1 MFKKKYLGL
10 AIAATLAAGSAQAE
24 LETSVTLKSEVA
36 AFTKDGARNGGS
48 TSESGDV
55 FKFENTA
62 QIFVNGDAG
71 ENSSW
76 HGEFKLT
83 RDNKAVDGLD
93 GHEAYTQ
100 QDFLRELYVD
110 TTAGDWDVRI
120 GKQQVV
126 WGTADGMKLLD
137 LINPTDFR
145 ELNQNTMAD
154 ARIPVWMVNAE
165 RYLDNG
171 ANVQVVVSQAKEN
184 VLSGLNRGIDTSV
197 RSNSAM
203 ITGPQFNQIFGD
215 TTSSS
220 YQSDAPFVMK
230 GADSI
235 TGGSNGFLN
244 IVPDLGS
251 MARAFAYGFGN
262 DMTDGNAADALTGL
276 SLGNF
281 FPGMNPEGGYQ
292 PNVNDPNSMANGT
305 MMNYFTVGGFAGMT
319 MDQVASGMATMN
331 AGGVPTA
338 STWDAALPSNFQ
350 QFIGGVAQATQNND
364 PGSVTGAEM
373 LEVGFVGFIGYN
385 SNLAS
390 YSDGETNSAFEYM
403 NMATFST
410 FDAFSNAKS
419 QYVYKMPD
427 NTDANL
433 AFRYKNATANGLN
446 YSLNY
451 SYNYDQNPII
461 NLSWRDNDG
470 NQLRVNKLDIANP
483 NYIDM
488 ANVPMTGPEFFHTLT
503 LTNMDG
509 TQSYG
514 GAASMMSG
522 EDRFATLRF
531 EQTVERAHNIGTAVD
546 FAIDT
551 ESMGPVVLRGE
562 FLYQKDVYTPIMD
575 LGELAIGNM
584 TSALTMQKGDRFKYV
599 VGADVTV
606 MTDMM
611 VSAQFIQDRNLDYV
625 DQASG
630 QYGELGYNRFTTDYA
645 TMSLTNNFNKA
656 EKNKNFYSLFFSKP
670 FGESGEGR
678 WNNIFIYEEGGGK
691 WNRFDV
697 EYGMTDQLIGTIEY
711 NKYWGDENTT
721 FGQFENASNI
731 QVGLKYLL
739 Q

>member
-36 AFTKDGARNGGS
+36 AFTKDGARNGQA
-48 TSESGDV
+48 TSDRGDV

-76 HGEFKLT
+76 HGELKLT

-110 TTAGDWDVRI
+110 TKAGDWDVRI

-137 LINPTDFR
+137 IINPTDFR
-145 ELNQNTMAD
+145 EMNQNTMAE

-215 TTSSS
+215 ATSSS

-235 TGGSNGFLN
+235 TGGFNGFLN

-251 MARAFAYGFGN
+251 MARAFAYGFGS
-262 DMTDGNAADALTGL
+262 DMTDGNATDSLTGL

-403 NMATFST
+403 NMATFAT

-419 QYVYKMPD
+419 QYVYNMPD

-433 AFRYKNATANGLN
+433 AFRYKNTTADGLN

-451 SYNYDQNPII
+451 SYNYDKNPII
-461 NLSWRDNDG
+461 NLSWRNNSGDLLETTAHEI
-470 NQLRVNKLDIANP
+470 QTQTP
-483 NYIDM
+483 
-488 ANVPMTGPEFFHTLT
+488 TGDLMSLYTLT
-503 LTNMDG
+503 LADEAGN
-509 TQSYG
+509 SYG

-531 EQTVERAHNIGTAVD
+531 EQTVERAHNVGAALDFAVD
-546 FAIDT
+546 T
-551 ESMGPVVLRGE
+551 ETMGPVVLRGE
-562 FLYQKDVYTPIMD
+562 FLYAKDVYSPVID
-575 LGELAIGNM
+575 KGALSVGDM
-584 TSALTMQKGDRFKYV
+584 TNALTMHKGDRFKYV
-599 VGADVTV
+599 LGADVTV

-611 VSAQFIQDRNLDYV
+611 VSAQFIQDRDLDYV
-625 DQASG
+625 D
-630 QYGELGYNRFTTDYA
+630 GEGSYYSNSQKYTTDYA
-645 TMSLTNNFNKA
+645 TMSLTNDFNKA
-656 EKNKNFYSLFFSKP
+656 EKSKNFYSLFFSKP

-678 WNNIFIYEEGGGK
+678 WNNIFIFEEGGGK

>member
-36 AFTKDGARNGGS
+36 AFTKDGARNGQA
-48 TSESGDV
+48 TSDRGDV

-76 HGEFKLT
+76 HGELKLT

-110 TTAGDWDVRI
+110 TKAGDWDVRI

-137 LINPTDFR
+137 IINPTDFR
-145 ELNQNTMAD
+145 EMNQNTMAE

-215 TTSSS
+215 ATSSS

-235 TGGSNGFLN
+235 TGGFNGFLN

-251 MARAFAYGFGN
+251 MARAFAYGFGS
-262 DMTDGNAADALTGL
+262 DMTDGNATDSLTGL

-331 AGGVPTA
+331 AGGVPTS
-338 STWDAALPSNFQ
+338 STWNAALPSNFQ

-403 NMATFST
+403 NMATFAT

-419 QYVYKMPD
+419 QYVYNMPD

-433 AFRYKNATANGLN
+433 AFRYKNTTADGLN

-451 SYNYDQNPII
+451 SYNYDKNPII
-461 NLSWRDNDG
+461 NLSWRNNSGDLLETTAHEI
-470 NQLRVNKLDIANP
+470 QTQTP
-483 NYIDM
+483 
-488 ANVPMTGPEFFHTLT
+488 TGDLMSLYTLT
-503 LTNMDG
+503 LADEAGN
-509 TQSYG
+509 SYG

-531 EQTVERAHNIGTAVD
+531 EQTVERAHNVGAALDFAVD
-546 FAIDT
+546 T
-551 ESMGPVVLRGE
+551 ETMGPVVLRGE
-562 FLYQKDVYTPIMD
+562 FLYAKDVYSPVID
-575 LGELAIGNM
+575 KGALSVGDM
-584 TSALTMQKGDRFKYV
+584 TNALTMHKGDRFKYV
-599 VGADVTV
+599 LGADVTV

-611 VSAQFIQDRNLDYV
+611 VSAQFIQDRDLDYV
-625 DQASG
+625 D
-630 QYGELGYNRFTTDYA
+630 GEGSYYSNSQKYTTDYA
-645 TMSLTNNFNKA
+645 TMSLTNDFNKA

-678 WNNIFIYEEGGGK
+678 WNNIFIFEEGGGK

>member
-1 MFKKKYLGL
+1 MFKKQHLAL
-10 AIAATLAAGSAQAE
+10 AIAATLAAGAAQAA

-36 AFTKDGARNGGS
+36 AFTKDGDRNGGA
-48 TSESGDV
+48 TSGRGDI

-62 QIFVNGDAG
+62 QIFVNGEAG

-76 HGEFKLT
+76 HGELKLT

-93 GHEAYTQ
+93 GHETYTQ

-110 TTAGDWDVRI
+110 TKAGDWDVRV

-137 LINPTDFR
+137 IINPTDFR
-145 ELNQNTMAD
+145 EMNQNTMVE
-154 ARIPVWMVNAE
+154 ARIPVWMINAE

-203 ITGPQFNQIFGD
+203 ITGPAFTQIFGD

-235 TGGSNGFLN
+235 TGGFNGFLN

-262 DMTDGNAADALTGL
+262 DMTDGNAPDAISGS

-281 FPGMNPEGGYQ
+281 YPGGNLPLGYNPA
-292 PNVNDPNSMANGT
+292 DPTAANSAS
-305 MMNYFTVGGFAGMT
+305 MMNYFTVGAFAGMT
-319 MDQVASGMATMN
+319 MDEMASGMATMM
-331 AGGVPTA
+331 AGAPTA
-338 STWDAALPSNFQ
+338 STWNAALPSNFQ
-350 QFIGGVAQATQNND
+350 QFIGGVAAALTVAD
-364 PGSVTGAEM
+364 PGDVTGAQM
-373 LEVGFVGFIGYN
+373 LETGFVGFIGYN

-403 NMATFST
+403 NMATFAT

-419 QYVYKMPD
+419 QYVYDMPKD
-427 NTDANL
+427 TDVNL
-433 AFRYKNATANGLN
+433 AFRYKNTTANGLN

-451 SYNYDQNPII
+451 SYNYDKNPII
-461 NLSWRDNDG
+461 NLSWRNDDGDLLEVTPNEIATQDGAG
-470 NQLRVNKLDIANP
+470 N
-483 NYIDM
+483 
-488 ANVPMTGPEFFHTLT
+488 PMTLYTLT
-503 LTNMDG
+503 LADEQGNP
-509 TQSYG
+509 YG
-514 GAASMMSG
+514 GAASMALA
-522 EDRFATLRF
+522 EERFATLRF
-531 EQTVERAHNIGTAVD
+531 EQTVERAHNIGAAVD
-546 FAIDT
+546 FAVDT
-551 ESMGPVVLRGE
+551 EAMGPVVLRGE
-562 FLYQKDVYTPIMD
+562 FLYAKDVYTPVID
-575 LGELAIGNM
+575 KGALSVGDM
-584 TSALTMQKGDRFKYV
+584 TNALTMHKGDRFKYV
-599 VGADVTV
+599 LGADVTV

-611 VSAQFIQDRNLDYV
+611 VSAQFIQDRDLDYV
-625 DQASG
+625 D
-630 QYGELGYNRFTTDYA
+630 GEGSYYSNSQKYTTDYA
-645 TMSLTNNFNKA
+645 TMSLTNDFNKA
-656 EKNKNFYSLFFSKP
+656 QENKNFYSLFFSKP

>member
-36 AFTKDGARNGGS
+36 AFTKDGARNGQA
-48 TSESGDV
+48 TSDRGDV

-76 HGEFKLT
+76 HGELKLT

-110 TTAGDWDVRI
+110 TKAGDWDVRI

-137 LINPTDFR
+137 IINPTDFR
-145 ELNQNTMAD
+145 EMNQNTMAE

-215 TTSSS
+215 ATSSS

-235 TGGSNGFLN
+235 TGGFNGFLN

-251 MARAFAYGFGN
+251 MARAFAYGFGS
-262 DMTDGNAADALTGL
+262 DMTDGNATDSLTGL

-403 NMATFST
+403 NMATFAT

-419 QYVYKMPD
+419 QYVYNMPD

-433 AFRYKNATANGLN
+433 AFRYKNTTADGLN

-451 SYNYDQNPII
+451 SYNYDKNPII
-461 NLSWRDNDG
+461 NLSWRNNSGDLLETTAHEI
-470 NQLRVNKLDIANP
+470 QTQTP
-483 NYIDM
+483 
-488 ANVPMTGPEFFHTLT
+488 TGDLMSLYTLT
-503 LTNMDG
+503 LADEAGN
-509 TQSYG
+509 SYG

-531 EQTVERAHNIGTAVD
+531 EQTVERAHNVGAALDFAVD
-546 FAIDT
+546 T
-551 ESMGPVVLRGE
+551 ETMGPVVLRGE
-562 FLYQKDVYTPIMD
+562 FLYAKDVYSPVID
-575 LGELAIGNM
+575 KGALSVGDM
-584 TSALTMQKGDRFKYV
+584 TNALTMHKGDRFKYV
-599 VGADVTV
+599 LGADVTV

-611 VSAQFIQDRNLDYV
+611 VSAQFIQDRDLDYV
-625 DQASG
+625 DGEGSY
-630 QYGELGYNRFTTDYA
+630 YGNSQKYTTDYA
-645 TMSLTNNFNKA
+645 TMSLTNDFNKA

-678 WNNIFIYEEGGGK
+678 WNNIFIFEEGGGK

>member
-36 AFTKDGARNGGS
+36 AFTKDGARNGQA
-48 TSESGDV
+48 TSDRGDV

-100 QDFLRELYVD
+100 QDFLRELYAD

-197 RSNSAM
+197 RSNSTS
-203 ITGPQFNQIFGD
+203 ITATGAYND
-215 TTSSS
+215 LTSDS
-220 YQSDAPFVMK
+220 YQSNAPFVMK

-235 TGGSNGFLN
+235 TGGFNGFLN

-262 DMTDGNAADALTGL
+262 AGNYLSGNNGAANDAAVQAYVTGAYTNDGNDQTDPATLATPFDFAKAL
-276 SLGNF
+276 SLMDLTTDKAQDITNDGDLLTNSNFIDAQMNPAGYFQGMSLANF
-281 FPGMNPEGGYQ
+281 FPGMDPESGYQ
-292 PNVNDPNSMANGT
+292 PNFDSNSEDYDPNSMANGT
-305 MMNYFTVGGFAGMT
+305 MNNYFTVGGFANTNMGQMAGNMMMFNQWAT
-319 MDQVASGMATMN
+319 FDQANGKFLWNAAGVAAMAA
-331 AGGVPTA
+331 AGATVVAGNEVLYNQ
-338 STWDAALPSNFQ
+338 ALPTNFQ
-350 QFIGGVAQATQNND
+350 YFIDGVAAYLTKD
-364 PGSVTGAEM
+364 AKDVTGAEM
-373 LEVGFVGFIGYN
+373 LQVGFVGMLGYD
-385 SNLAS
+385 SNLAN
-390 YSDGETNSAFEYM
+390 YMSDAEKNSAFEYM
-403 NMATFST
+403 DMATFAT

-419 QYVYKMPD
+419 QYVYNMPD
-427 NTDANL
+427 DTDVNL
-433 AFRYKNATANGLN
+433 AFRYKNTTANGLN
-446 YSLNY
+446 YSVNY

-470 NQLRVNKLDIANP
+470 NLLKVNKLDIQNP
-483 NYIDM
+483 NYINM
-488 ANVPMTGPEFFHTLT
+488 ANVAMTGPETFHTLT
-503 LTNMDG
+503 LTNLGG

-514 GAASMMSG
+514 GAA
-522 EDRFATLRF
+522 
-531 EQTVERAHNIGTAVD
+531 TA
-546 FAIDT
+546 
-551 ESMGPVVLRGE
+551 
-562 FLYQKDVYTPIMD
+562 MD
-575 LGELAIGNM
+575 
-584 TSALTMQKGDRFKYV
+584 KC
-599 VGADVTV
+599 
-606 MTDMM
+606 
-611 VSAQFIQDRNLDYV
+611 
-625 DQASG
+625 
-630 QYGELGYNRFTTDYA
+630 
-645 TMSLTNNFNKA
+645 
-656 EKNKNFYSLFFSKP
+656 
-670 FGESGEGR
+670 
-678 WNNIFIYEEGGGK
+678 
-691 WNRFDV
+691 
-697 EYGMTDQLIGTIEY
+697 
-711 NKYWGDENTT
+711 
-721 FGQFENASNI
+721 
-731 QVGLKYLL
+731 
-739 Q
+739 

>member
-1 MFKKKYLGL
+1 MFKKQHLAL
-10 AIAATLAAGSAQAE
+10 AIAATLAAGAAHAE

-36 AFTKDGARNGGS
+36 AFTKDGDRNGGA
-48 TSESGDV
+48 TSDRGDI

-62 QIFVNGDAG
+62 QIFVNGEAG

-76 HGEFKLT
+76 HGELKLT

-137 LINPTDFR
+137 IINPTDFR
-145 ELNQNTMAD
+145 EMNQNTMAE
-154 ARIPVWMVNAE
+154 ARIPVWMINAE

-203 ITGPQFNQIFGD
+203 ITGPAFTQIFGD

-235 TGGSNGFLN
+235 TGGFNGFLN

-251 MARAFAYGFGN
+251 MARSFAYGFGN
-262 DMTDGNAADALTGL
+262 DMTDGNAADAISGL

-281 FPGMNPEGGYQ
+281 YPGGNLAAGYNP
-292 PNVNDPNSMANGT
+292 NDPMATNSAS
-305 MMNYFTVGGFAGMT
+305 MMNYFTVGAFAGMT
-319 MDQVASGMATMN
+319 MDQMASGMATMMT
-331 AGGVPTA
+331 GTPTA

-350 QFIGGVAQATQNND
+350 QFIGGVAQQLQVAN
-364 PGSVTGAEM
+364 PGDVTGAQM
-373 LEVGFVGFIGYN
+373 LETGFVGFIGYN

-403 NMATFST
+403 NMATFAT

-419 QYVYKMPD
+419 QYVYNMPD
-427 NTDANL
+427 STDANL
-433 AFRYKNATANGLN
+433 AFRFKNTTANGLN

-451 SYNYDQNPII
+451 SYNYDKNPII
-461 NLSWRDNDG
+461 NLSWRNDDGDLLEVTPHEIQTQDGAG
-470 NQLRVNKLDIANP
+470 N
-483 NYIDM
+483 
-488 ANVPMTGPEFFHTLT
+488 PMTLYTLT
-503 LTNMDG
+503 LADAQG
-509 TQSYG
+509 SPYG
-514 GAASMMSG
+514 GSASMALAD
-522 EDRFATLRF
+522 ERFATLRF
-531 EQTVERAHNIGTAVD
+531 EQTVERAHNVGAALDFAVD
-546 FAIDT
+546 T
-551 ESMGPVVLRGE
+551 ETMGPVVLRGE
-562 FLYQKDVYTPIMD
+562 FLYAKDVYSPVID
-575 LGELAIGNM
+575 KGALSVGDM
-584 TSALTMQKGDRFKYV
+584 TNALTMHKGDRFKYV
-599 VGADVTV
+599 LGADVTV

-611 VSAQFIQDRNLDYV
+611 VSAQFIQDRDLDYV
-625 DQASG
+625 D
-630 QYGELGYNRFTTDYA
+630 GEGSYYSNSQKYTTDYA
-645 TMSLTNNFNKA
+645 TMSLINDFNKA
-656 EKNKNFYSLFFSKP
+656 EENKNFYSLFFSKP

-731 QVGLKYLL
+731 QIGLKYLL

>member
-1 MFKKKYLGL
+1 
-10 AIAATLAAGSAQAE
+10 
-24 LETSVTLKSEVA
+24 
-36 AFTKDGARNGGS
+36 
-48 TSESGDV
+48 
-55 FKFENTA
+55 
-62 QIFVNGDAG
+62 
-71 ENSSW
+71 
-76 HGEFKLT
+76 
-83 RDNKAVDGLD
+83 
-93 GHEAYTQ
+93 
-100 QDFLRELYVD
+100 
-110 TTAGDWDVRI
+110 
-120 GKQQVV
+120 
-126 WGTADGMKLLD
+126 
-137 LINPTDFR
+137 
-145 ELNQNTMAD
+145 
-154 ARIPVWMVNAE
+154 
-165 RYLDNG
+165 
-171 ANVQVVVSQAKEN
+171 
-184 VLSGLNRGIDTSV
+184 
-197 RSNSAM
+197 
-203 ITGPQFNQIFGD
+203 
-215 TTSSS
+215 
-220 YQSDAPFVMK
+220 MK

-235 TGGSNGFLN
+235 TGGFNGFLN

-403 NMATFST
+403 NMATFAT

-419 QYVYKMPD
+419 QYVYNMPD

-433 AFRYKNATANGLN
+433 AFRYKNTTADGLN

-451 SYNYDQNPII
+451 SYNYDKNPII
-461 NLSWRDNDG
+461 NLSWRNNSGDLLETTAHEI
-470 NQLRVNKLDIANP
+470 QTQTP
-483 NYIDM
+483 
-488 ANVPMTGPEFFHTLT
+488 TGDLMSLYTLT
-503 LTNMDG
+503 LADEAGN
-509 TQSYG
+509 SYG

-531 EQTVERAHNIGTAVD
+531 EQTVERAHNVGAALDFAVD
-546 FAIDT
+546 T
-551 ESMGPVVLRGE
+551 ETMGPVVLRGE
-562 FLYQKDVYTPIMD
+562 FLYAKDVYSPVID
-575 LGELAIGNM
+575 KGALSVGDM
-584 TSALTMQKGDRFKYV
+584 TNALTMHKGDRFKYV
-599 VGADVTV
+599 LGADVTV

-611 VSAQFIQDRNLDYV
+611 VSAQFIQDRDLDYV
-625 DQASG
+625 D
-630 QYGELGYNRFTTDYA
+630 GEGSYYSNSQKYTTDYA
-645 TMSLTNNFNKA
+645 TMSLTNDFNKA
-656 EKNKNFYSLFFSKP
+656 EENKNFYSLFFSKP

>member
-36 AFTKDGARNGGS
+36 AFTKDGARNGQA
-48 TSESGDV
+48 TSDRGDV

-62 QIFVNGDAG
+62 QFFVNGDAG

-76 HGEFKLT
+76 HGELKLT

-110 TTAGDWDVRI
+110 TKAGDWDVRI

-137 LINPTDFR
+137 IINPTDFR
-145 ELNQNTMAD
+145 EMNQNTMAE

-215 TTSSS
+215 ATSSS

-235 TGGSNGFLN
+235 TGGFNGFLN

-251 MARAFAYGFGN
+251 MARAFAYGFGS
-262 DMTDGNAADALTGL
+262 DMTDGNATDSLTGL

-403 NMATFST
+403 NMATFAT

-419 QYVYKMPD
+419 QYVYNMPD

-433 AFRYKNATANGLN
+433 AFRYKNTTADGLN

-451 SYNYDQNPII
+451 SYNYDKNPII
-461 NLSWRDNDG
+461 NLSWRNNSGDLLETTAHEI
-470 NQLRVNKLDIANP
+470 QTQTP
-483 NYIDM
+483 
-488 ANVPMTGPEFFHTLT
+488 TGDLMSLYTLT
-503 LTNMDG
+503 LADEAGN
-509 TQSYG
+509 SYG

-531 EQTVERAHNIGTAVD
+531 EQTVERAHNVGAALDFAVD
-546 FAIDT
+546 T
-551 ESMGPVVLRGE
+551 ETMGPVVLRGE
-562 FLYQKDVYTPIMD
+562 FLYAKDVYSPVID
-575 LGELAIGNM
+575 KGALSVGDM
-584 TSALTMQKGDRFKYV
+584 TNALTMHKGDRFKYV
-599 VGADVTV
+599 LGADVTV

-611 VSAQFIQDRNLDYV
+611 VSAQFIQDRDLDYV
-625 DQASG
+625 D
-630 QYGELGYNRFTTDYA
+630 GEGSYYSNSQKYTTDYA
-645 TMSLTNNFNKA
+645 TMSLTNDFNKA

-678 WNNIFIYEEGGGK
+678 WNNIFIFEEGGGK

-711 NKYWGDENTT
+711 NKFWGDENTT

>member
-36 AFTKDGARNGGS
+36 AFTKDGARNGQA
-48 TSESGDV
+48 TSDRGDV

-76 HGEFKLT
+76 HGELKLT

-110 TTAGDWDVRI
+110 TKAGDWDVRI

-137 LINPTDFR
+137 IINPTDFR
-145 ELNQNTMAD
+145 EMNQNTMAE

-215 TTSSS
+215 ATSSS

-235 TGGSNGFLN
+235 TGGFNGFLN

-251 MARAFAYGFGN
+251 MARAFAYGFGS
-262 DMTDGNAADALTGL
+262 DMTDGNATDSLTGL

-403 NMATFST
+403 NMATFAT

-419 QYVYKMPD
+419 QYVYNMPD

-433 AFRYKNATANGLN
+433 AFRYKNTTADGLN

-451 SYNYDQNPII
+451 SYNYDKNPII
-461 NLSWRDNDG
+461 NLSWRNNSGDLLETTAHEI
-470 NQLRVNKLDIANP
+470 QTQTP
-483 NYIDM
+483 
-488 ANVPMTGPEFFHTLT
+488 TGDLMSLYTLT
-503 LTNMDG
+503 LADEAGN
-509 TQSYG
+509 SYG

-531 EQTVERAHNIGTAVD
+531 EQTVERAHNVGAALDFAVD
-546 FAIDT
+546 T
-551 ESMGPVVLRGE
+551 ETMGPVVLRGE
-562 FLYQKDVYTPIMD
+562 FLYAKDVYSPVID
-575 LGELAIGNM
+575 NGALSVGDM
-584 TSALTMQKGDRFKYV
+584 TNALTMHKGDRFKYV
-599 VGADVTV
+599 LGADVTV

-611 VSAQFIQDRNLDYV
+611 VSAQFIQDRDLDYV
-625 DQASG
+625 D
-630 QYGELGYNRFTTDYA
+630 GEGSYYSNSQKYTTDYA
-645 TMSLTNNFNKA
+645 TMSLTNDFNKA
-656 EKNKNFYSLFFSKP
+656 EKSKNFYSLFFSKP

-678 WNNIFIYEEGGGK
+678 WNNIFIFEEGGGK